1 MKKKSKFMNKKT
13 EINGIKFSSKKEATR
28 YIDLKEKEK
37 NGEITN
43 LELQVKFNLQPSIK
57 VDGET
62 IRAID
67 YVSDF
72 CYYEKNSDKL
82 AIYVVEDV
90 KASKFFQT
98 DVFKIKRKLFAYK
111 YGFKIREWYG
121 EKGEKKNV
129 RTIKSK
135 ASKKT
140 N

>member
-1 MKKKSKFMNKKT
+1 MKKKSKFMNTKT
-13 EINGIKFSSKKEATR
+13 ELNGIKFSSIKEKTR
-28 YIDLKEKEK
+28 YIELKEKEK

-57 VDGET
+57 IDGEM

-72 CYYEKNSDKL
+72 CYNENGK
-82 AIYVVEDV
+82 YVVEDV

-135 ASKKT
+135 TSKKT